1 MNTNVFTVLL
11 QGIIKEEQVDSF
23 NIPQYTPSPSEVKLE
38 VLKEG
43 SFAMNRVEVSAVN
56 WNGFDDWNAL
66 DFESE
71 RFESIGD
78 GGYNVAQC
86 MRAVAEPMLVSHFG
100 EDIIE
105 EVFSRYQQILADR
118 MSKEK
123 TQFFNVTVLLTR
135 KE

>member
-1 MNTNVFTVLL
+1 LL

-43 SFAMNRVEVSAVN
+43 SFSINRLEVSEVN
-56 WNGFDDWNAL
+56 WNAFDDWNAL
-66 DFESE
+66 EFESE
-71 RFESIGD
+71 RSESVGD

-118 MSKEK
+118 MSMEK
-123 TQFFNVTVLLTR
+123 TEFFNVTVLLTR

>member
-1 MNTNVFTVLL
+1 MHINLFTVLL
-11 QGIIKEEQVDSF
+11 QGMIKEEQVDSF

-43 SFAMNRVEVSAVN
+43 SFSINRLEVSEVN
-56 WNGFDDWNAL
+56 WNALDDWNAL
-66 DFESE
+66 EFESE
-71 RFESIGD
+71 RFESVGD

-105 EVFSRYQQILADR
+105 EVFTRYQQILSDR
-118 MSKEK
+118 MAKEK
-123 TQFFNVTVLLTR
+123 TKFFNVTILLTR
-135 KE
+135 KT